1 MDSQEQ
7 VIDFLQKKCNKMDY
21 GENKMKCILKL
32 LSDFNLININ
42 ENVEYDKEA
51 EDIHQIALKS
61 EHKQIPF
68 SPLRY
73 KTEYTQLSLLGYG
86 GYGKVYT
93 VKNILDTNVYAI
105 KKIPISKN
113 NMNEVSQILSEIQIL
128 SNLSHRNIV
137 RYYNSWIEPILEYDI
152 DLDMLENNDIYELV
166 TYDKP
171 DFSFYIQMELCSNG
185 NLGTWLDQRKK
196 VDSQI
201 NCLILSQIIEGLEYL
216 HSIEIIH
223 RDLKPSNILLSN
235 NCIKISDFGLAAIN
249 TSEPIHSS
257 QGSDLYIDKFETTN
271 HPNLDIYSLGIMIF
285 ELFYLFKTQYE
296 KITVLSGIHNNY
308 PEYLIDN
315 ERINS
320 IISSCITPNLEKR
333 PTITSLKESILLLST
348 ESNKEID
355 YVKIE

>member
-1 MDSQEQ
+1 MDSQQ
-7 VIDFLQKKCNKMDY
+7 QLIDFLQKKCNKMDY

-32 LSDFNLININ
+32 LTDFNVINN
-42 ENVEYDKEA
+42 LDNAVSETEYN
-51 EDIHQIALKS
+51 QIALKN
-61 EHKQIPF
+61 ERKQIPF

-73 KTEYTQLSLLGYG
+73 KTEYSQLSLLGYG

-93 VKNILDTNVYAI
+93 AKNILDTNVYAI

-128 SNLSHRNIV
+128 SNLSHPNIV

-152 DLDMLENNDIYELV
+152 DLDMLENNDIYDLA

-185 NLGTWLDQRKK
+185 NLGNWLDQRKK

-249 TSEPIHSS
+249 TSDPIHSS

-285 ELFYLFKTQYE
+285 ELFYLFQTQYE
-296 KITVLSGIHNNY
+296 KITVLSSIHNCY
-308 PEYLIDN
+308 PEYLISN
-315 ERINS
+315 KKINS
-320 IISSCITPNLEKR
+320 IISSCITRNLEKR
-333 PTITSLKESILLLST
+333 STISCLKEFIVVMSEESST
-348 ESNKEID
+348 DLD
-355 YVKIE
+355 YLKME